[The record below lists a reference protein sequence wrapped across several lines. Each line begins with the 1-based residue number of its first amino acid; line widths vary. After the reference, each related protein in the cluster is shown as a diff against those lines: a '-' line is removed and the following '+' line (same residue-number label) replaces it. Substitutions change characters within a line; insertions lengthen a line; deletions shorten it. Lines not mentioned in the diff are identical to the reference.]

1 MELETT
7 FHGTRGFREED
18 IIYFKK
24 GIPGFENL
32 KKYII
37 FDVEDNEVFSVLQS
51 IEDKDIGIIVVSP
64 FSWIKDYEFNIDKET
79 EERLNITSPED
90 VLVLNTVTLGSKLE
104 NITINLRAPLII
116 NTKNKSGE
124 QLILSEEKY
133 AIKHPLFKGG
143 V

>member
-1 MELETT
+1 M
-7 FHGTRGFREED
+7 
-18 IIYFKK
+18 
-24 GIPGFENL
+24 
-32 KKYII
+32 
-37 FDVEDNEVFSVLQS
+37 LQS

-79 EERLNITSPED
+79 EERLNINSPED
-90 VLVLNTVTLGSKLE
+90 VLVLNTVTLGSKLK

-133 AIKHPLFKGG
+133 AIKHPLFEGG